1 MSYNDLLA
9 QSPLVNN
16 KETANGTLLAIKED
30 FKTSN
35 KNLTQNLV
43 KENDVLEGTFS
54 NLRITVG
61 GNLIFCNQSLLSGFP
76 QST

>member
-16 KETANGTLLAIKED
+16 KETSNDTLFTIKED

-61 GNLIFCNQSLLSGFP
+61 GNFIFCNQSLLSGFP
-76 QST
+76 

>member
-16 KETANGTLLAIKED
+16 KETSKDTLFTIKED

-61 GNLIFCNQSLLSGFP
+61 GNLIFL
-76 QST
+76 